1 MVEVIKLGSGVPRV
15 PLRRADDLIE
25 RITVLKDDAT
35 ARGFGTLAYF
45 LEMALTEA
53 GIQARQI
60 EADRANAKVKPE
72 ELWRPE
78 EGSAG

>member
-1 MVEVIKLGSGVPRV
+1 MGDLIKMNSGVPKM

-25 RITVLKDDAT
+25 RIGVLKDDAT

-45 LEMALTEA
+45 LDMALTEA

-60 EADRANAKVKPE
+60 EADRVNAKVKPE
-72 ELWRPE
+72 ELWRLE
-78 EGSAG
+78 E